1 MTDEGQ
7 PKEDQE
13 QIKTAA
19 DLKMEELI
27 ARMDRLEN
35 ENRELRQA
43 NKDLYAAAREHT
55 QTDTA
60 GTQTDPTFTQ
70 IGQSADTGPDE
81 ATMSKMEDAV
91 FASWHLTKSKKE

>member
-7 PKEDQE
+7 PQKEPE
-13 QIKTAA
+13 QIRTAA
-19 DLKMEELI
+19 ELKLEELT
-27 ARMDRLEN
+27 ARMDKLES

-60 GTQTDPTFTQ
+60 GTQTDPSFTQ
-70 IGQSADTGPDE
+70 IGQPADTGPNE
-81 ATMSKMEDAV
+81 ATMDKMEDAV
-91 FASWHLTKSKKE
+91 FASWHLTRSKKE